1 MTQVHFNTAFK
12 DINANIIKS
21 WLNFNHERLIGSA
34 IFTKNNSVTSKVV
47 RWAETKKCPDKGFI
61 PSHTGSIIEYN
72 NDLYL
77 FDMKPMKAKVQPLL
91 TYLIATNDEFALVL
105 RDFNLDTK
113 MFSINIAEHIGE
125 FYPFMSA
132 IRSVFT
138 KRQSKWTRHCSELH
152 LRELQKQ
159 GILTEL
165 NPEITPDELFHS
177 LTQKKIIGIKE

>member
-1 MTQVHFNTAFK
+1 MTEILFNTEFK
-12 DINANIIKS
+12 DMKGYN
-21 WLNFNHERLIGSA
+21 LNYWFKFNHKRLIGSA
-34 IFTKNNSVTSKVV
+34 IFTKNKSATSKVV
-47 RWAETKKCPDKGFI
+47 CWAEEKKCPDKGFI

-72 NDLYL
+72 DRLYL
-77 FDMKPMKAKVQPLL
+77 FDMKPMRAKIQPLL
-91 TYLIATNDEFALVL
+91 TYLLTTDDEFALVI
-105 RDFNLDTK
+105 RDFDLDTK
-113 MFSINIAEHIGE
+113 MFSINVAEHIGE

-177 LTQKKIIGIKE
+177 LTQKKNNWN